1 MNLSR
6 ASPAGRACT
15 ARTAH
20 LMPHANTGCVQPG
33 AVAVPILA
41 EPSRAEPSRAE
52 PSLLSD
58 TDAGGSLE
66 PDAPVAQMAMP

>member
-20 LMPHANTGCVQPG
+20 LVPHANTSCVQPG
-33 AVAVPILA
+33 AVAVATL
-41 EPSRAEPSRAE
+41 AEPSRAE

-66 PDAPVAQMAMP
+66 PDAPVAQMAMLSPKP